1 MSPDL
6 STEYLGLRLRS
17 PLVASAGPLT
27 GRVETLSALQDAG
40 VAAVVLPSLFEEEVE
55 EDPLQLSNRLDT
67 GVGTFAEATGDSGFF
82 PDLEFD
88 DLGPGVHLR
97 LVEDAK
103 SALEVPVIA
112 SVNARSAGAW
122 VRYARMLADAG
133 ADAIELNLYDVVT
146 DPAEDAR
153 RVEYRLNAA
162 IRAVRSELSVP
173 LAVKLSPYYSALP
186 NLARRIAEEGADG
199 LVLFNRFYQPDIDLD
214 TLGVSATVSLS
225 HPSEVRLPL
234 RWIGILRPLLPQTSL
249 AASSGVHTGDE
260 VVKVLLAG
268 ADVAMMTSALLRQGP
283 EHVAEVEAQLVTWMV
298 EHEYTSVRQMRGSV
312 SYRTA
317 PDRGSYERAQ
327 YIRTL
332 SSYLLDH
339 ALGSTHGHRG

>member
-1 MSPDL
+1 MGPDL
-6 STEYLGLRLRS
+6 TTQYLGLALRS

-27 GRVETLSALQDAG
+27 GRVETLQALQDAG

-55 EDPLQLSNRLDT
+55 EDPLRLSERLDT
-67 GVGTFAEATGDSGFF
+67 GAGTFAEATGDTGFF
-82 PDLEFD
+82 PDLDFD

-146 DPAEDAR
+146 DPDEDADAVED
-153 RVEYRLNAA
+153 RVNAA
-162 IRAVRSELSVP
+162 VRAVRSELSVP
-173 LAVKLSPYYSALP
+173 LAVKISPFYSALP
-186 NLARRIAEEGADG
+186 ALACRIAEEGADG

-214 TLGVSATVSLS
+214 TLGVSASVALS

-234 RWIGILRPLLPQTSL
+234 RWIGILRPLLPGMSL
-249 AASSGVHTGDE
+249 AATSGVHTGTE

-268 ADVAMMTSALLRQGP
+268 ADVAMMTSALLRNGP
-283 EHVAEVEAQLVTWMV
+283 AHVGQVEAELVAWMS
-298 EHEYTSVRQMRGSV
+298 EHEYSSVRQMRGSV

-317 PDRGSYERAQ
+317 PDRASYERAQ

-339 ALGSTHGHRG
+339 ALGGAHGQ